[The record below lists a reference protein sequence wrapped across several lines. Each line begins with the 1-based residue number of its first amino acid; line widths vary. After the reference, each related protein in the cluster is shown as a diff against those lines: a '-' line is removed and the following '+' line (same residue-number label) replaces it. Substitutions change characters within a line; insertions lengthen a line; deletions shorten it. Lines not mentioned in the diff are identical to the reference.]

1 MNSQIKILMAGVSK
15 MNREGTYKAHKHPF
29 YQLNHILVGEYEF
42 EIDGKCYHAQVGDT
56 VLVPKNSVHSITL
69 TSQGLGYYFE
79 IKFSTFSLQD
89 QQLCENSCIL
99 TQDDSFSRPLL
110 KEIFDEE
117 TADTPD
123 REAIKITYLYAIL
136 YKLSAAVRR
145 GQCVNSK
152 YIRVDDYSEPIQSTI
167 RFLEDHYGEH
177 LSLDD
182 IVENTGVRKSTLCG
196 RFKRETGTTVFE
208 CLMIIRIRKAVELI
222 SFTDLTMAE
231 ISEATGFVSLT
242 HFNRVFTKYVM
253 IPPGQYRKHL
263 DSQNLYWKDAMGRT
277 GTSPIARAVL
287 ERRKI
292 DVGELVAVP

>member
-1 MNSQIKILMAGVSK
+1 MNNQIKILMAGVSK
-15 MNREGTYKAHKHPF
+15 MNQEGIYKAHKHPF

-42 EIDGKCYHAQVGDT
+42 EIDGKCYHVQMGDT
-56 VLVPKNSVHSITL
+56 ILVPKNSVHSITL
-69 TSQGLGYYFE
+69 SSQGAGYYFE

-89 QQLCENSCIL
+89 QQLCEDSRIL
-99 TQDDSFSRPLL
+99 SRDDTFSPPLL

-117 TADTPD
+117 AADTPD
-123 REAIKITYLYAIL
+123 GEAVKTTCLYAIL
-136 YKLSAAVRR
+136 YKLSAPVRR
-145 GQCVNSK
+145 GQCASSK
-152 YIRVDDYSEPIQSTI
+152 YIRVDAYSEPIQTTI
-167 RFLEDHYGEH
+167 RFLEDHYAEH

-182 IVENTGVRKSTLCG
+182 IVESTGVRKSTLCG

-222 SFTDLTMAE
+222 SFTSLTMAE

-263 DSQNLYWKDAMGRT
+263 DSQNLYWKDAVGRA
-277 GTSPIARAVL
+277 GASPIARAVL

-292 DVGELVAVP
+292 DVGELVTAP